1 MTPWR
6 LDVCGARAAL
16 EAGELTAAE
25 LTAACVER
33 IEELEPAIQAWETF
47 EPERALAVAD
57 DPVEGP
63 LGGIPTGIKDIFNTT
78 DMPTR
83 MGSPAW
89 QNFTPGNDARVVAY
103 AKWAGSI
110 VLGKTVT
117 AEFAVHAPGKTRNPH
132 DPRYSPGTSSSG
144 SAAAVA
150 AGMVPWALGSQTAGS
165 IIRPASYCGVYG
177 YKPSYGTLPRTGMLK
192 TTDTLDQIGYFTRS
206 VRDLFP
212 LLETLRVKGSDYPL
226 VHETLDR
233 PKASGISGRELRFAL
248 VTDSL
253 DVWAFAAPEAK
264 EALAA
269 YARRLEEAG
278 VRVEPVDAPASFND
292 AHRTHGTIYD
302 RSIAYYF
309 DREAREGQ
317 LVSGEIIHMA
327 ERGRKIS
334 LADYTAALDRQVEIQ
349 RDFANFIQGFDA
361 LLTLSTAGPAP
372 LFGGD
377 DVVDSALIWTLC
389 GAPAI
394 NLPVF
399 RAAAGMPF
407 GAQLVGSR
415 FGDHEL
421 LAAVRHLAEVELS
434 PSVTAELGDAMDEPV
449 PAQGA

>member
-6 LDVCGARAAL
+6 LDVCGAREAL
-16 EAGELTAAE
+16 EAGELSAAE
-25 LTAACVER
+25 LTASCVER
-33 IEELEPAIQAWETF
+33 IEELEPAIQAWETL
-47 EPERALAVAD
+47 EPERALAAAEE
-57 DPVEGP
+57 PVEGP
-63 LGGIPTGIKDIFNTT
+63 LGGIPCGIKDIFNTT

-103 AKWAGSI
+103 AKWAGTI
-110 VLGKTVT
+110 VVGKTVT

-150 AGMVPWALGSQTAGS
+150 SGMVPWALGSQTAGS

-206 VRDLFP
+206 IRDLYP
-212 LLETLRVKGSDYPL
+212 LLEVLRVRGSDYPL

-233 PKASGISGRELRFAL
+233 PKASGLGGRELRFAL

-253 DVWAFAAPEAK
+253 DVWGSAVPEARD
-264 EALAA
+264 ALAD
-269 YARRLEEAG
+269 YARRLEDAG
-278 VRVEPVDAPASFND
+278 VRVEPVAVPDSFND

-309 DREAREGQ
+309 DRESREGQ
-317 LVSGEIIHMA
+317 LVSDKITSMA

-334 LADYTAALDRQVEIQ
+334 LAEYTAALDRQVEIQ
-349 RDFANFIQGFDA
+349 RDFAEFIKGFDA
-361 LLTLSTAGPAP
+361 LLTLSTAAPAP
-372 LFGGD
+372 LFGED
-377 DVVDSALIWTLC
+377 DIIDSALIWTLC

-394 NLPVF
+394 SLPVF
-399 RAAAGMPF
+399 RSANGLPF

-421 LAAVRHLAEVELS
+421 LAALRHLDAIGLS
-434 PSVTAELGDAMDEPV
+434 PDVAAQLGDAMDERVPV
-449 PAQGA
+449 QGA